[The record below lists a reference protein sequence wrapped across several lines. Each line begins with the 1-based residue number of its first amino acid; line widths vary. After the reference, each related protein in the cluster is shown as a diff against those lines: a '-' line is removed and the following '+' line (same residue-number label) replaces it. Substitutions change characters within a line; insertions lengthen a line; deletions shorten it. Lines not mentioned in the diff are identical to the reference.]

1 MLLHFICEVC
11 GTHKI
16 LQPDQAYAY
25 YLEGWDYPPFLGE
38 YGVISPRTCGSCPIN
53 GTLWWAMNMEGK
65 KIDELN
71 ERQLQTLERISHEPE
86 SIMVME
92 EMEK

>member
-16 LQPDQAYAY
+16 LQIDQAYNK
-25 YLEGWDYPPFLGE
+25 GWDYPPRLGK
-38 YGVISPRTCGSCPIN
+38 YKTISPRTCGECPIT

-71 ERQLQTLERISHEPE
+71 ERQLQTLERIAHEPE
-86 SIMVME
+86 SIMVIE
-92 EMEK
+92 EMENDL

>member
-1 MLLHFICEVC
+1 
-11 GTHKI
+11 
-16 LQPDQAYAY
+16 
-25 YLEGWDYPPFLGE
+25 
-38 YGVISPRTCGSCPIN
+38 
-53 GTLWWAMNMEGK
+53 MEGK